1 MERLLTPQEAAEIL
15 RIRTDTLRI
24 WRRRGVGPE
33 VCKVGR
39 LCRYSPS
46 ALVEYVERS
55 TKKVTTA
62 TDIAAKVTNSE
73 TTQL

>member
-46 ALVEYVERS
+46 ALESYVERS
-55 TKKVTTA
+55 TKRTGNDQDQHHQVTS
-62 TDIAAKVTNSE
+62 SE
-73 TTQL
+73 TP

>member
-15 RIRTDTLRI
+15 RIKTDTLRI

-33 VCKVGR
+33 VCRVGR

-46 ALVEYVERS
+46 ALECYVVRS
-55 TKKVTTA
+55 TKRRDDDQNQRQQVA
-62 TDIAAKVTNSE
+62 NSE
-73 TTQL
+73 TT